1 MNMFYI
7 LENDEVCAW
16 DDWDDWDTDEK
27 LDAPIVGM
35 FGESANEEPTNI
47 PLTQKELERLNELA
61 QDDVTHYTFL
71 CIYREIDGSPI
82 EALHKAL
89 KIKFKLYLDE
99 DGEKDKLMNQWWEER
114 FGKIPKGAE
123 KYIDLEEFFYNQ
135 LKNRKN
141 FYALDDFIVEI
152 VKEG

>member
-35 FGESANEEPTNI
+35 FVESANEEPTNI

-61 QDDVTHYTFL
+61 QDDITHYTFL

-89 KIKFKLYLDE
+89 KVKFKLYLDE
-99 DGEKDKLMNQWWEER
+99 EGEKDKLMKQWWEEH

-123 KYIDLEEFFYNQ
+123 KYIDLEDFFYKE
-135 LKNRKN
+135 LKNSEN